1 MQPGRLFPLSAE
13 IICRRAVVT
22 DWQIGKISTGLLLLV
37 LLGVSLGPG
46 YSPKFLSMSLTLQLR
61 TVAIKPMFFG
71 CMRGEGHMC
80 KTGKVGAMQCEVFP
94 SIYST
99 KFNTEI

>member
-1 MQPGRLFPLSAE
+1 MLGYLALTGDISWAHPARSIVPLSAQM
-13 IICRRAVVT
+13 ICRRGVVA

-71 CMRGEGHMC
+71 CMRGESWC
-80 KTGKVGAMQCEVFP
+80 NAM
-94 SIYST
+94 
-99 KFNTEI
+99 